1 MPKPTH
7 TRLQQEQETRERF
20 GKFTIVWFYVLLQ
33 KDTKMH
39 QLRLFRASFPEFFV
53 NNFDLFRTIITLFM
67 LKVEKELFQVL
78 K

>member
-1 MPKPTH
+1 MFNLMPNPTH

-39 QLRLFRASFPEFFV
+39 QLRLFRASFP
-53 NNFDLFRTIITLFM
+53 
-67 LKVEKELFQVL
+67 
-78 K
+78 

>member
-1 MPKPTH
+1 M
-7 TRLQQEQETRERF
+7 
-20 GKFTIVWFYVLLQ
+20 FTEGSHQIVLLPISGTFQIVWFYVLLQ

-39 QLRLFRASFPEFFV
+39 QLRLFRASFPLFYV